1 LRVNGK
7 WVLQQRNGNCFMRG
21 GVEQLGG
28 IVVREVSM
36 IEAVI
41 VSAVRTPVGRA
52 YKGSLRATRPD
63 DLAAL
68 AIKEALARVP
78 GLDAKEVDDVILG
91 CAMPEGEQGMNVAR
105 IAALRAG
112 LPVETSAM
120 TINRF
125 CSSGLQAIA
134 LGAERIRGASADV
147 ILAGGT
153 ESMSLVPMGG
163 NKISPNPWL
172 VDHYP
177 DAYINMGLGTENIA
191 RKFGITREQADA
203 FSAESHKKALAA
215 ISAGNFKDETIPVEV
230 NITAVSSNG
239 NGASSK
245 LKVAAKSA
253 TQTFVFHTDELPRA
267 DTSLEIL
274 AKLKPAFHL
283 KGTVTAGNSSP
294 MSDGAAACVIMSDSR
309 AKALG
314 LKPLARF
321 VAYATAG
328 CPPEEFGMGPVF
340 AIPKALKLAG
350 LSLGDIS
357 VIELNEAFAAQSLA
371 VIQEAGLDAGR
382 VNPNGGAIALGHPLG
397 CTGAKL
403 TATLIRDLQRKN
415 ARYGM
420 VTMCIGGGMGAAG
433 IFERV

>member
-1 LRVNGK
+1 
-7 WVLQQRNGNCFMRG
+7 MP
-21 GVEQLGG
+21 
-28 IVVREVSM
+28 
-36 IEAVI
+36 EAVI
-41 VSAVRTPVGRA
+41 VSAVRTAVGRA

-63 DLAAL
+63 DLAAVV
-68 AIKEALARVP
+68 IKEALARAA
-78 GLDAKEVDDVILG
+78 GLDPHEIDDVILG

-134 LGAERIRGASADV
+134 LGAERIRAGAAQV

-153 ESMSLVPMGG
+153 ESMSMVPMGG

-191 RKFGITREQADA
+191 RKFGITREQADK
-203 FSAESHKKALAA
+203 FSADSHKKALAA
-215 ISAGNFKDETIPVEV
+215 IAAGNFKDETVPVDV
-230 NITAVSSNG
+230 KIVALASAS
-239 NGASSK
+239 GAGSGG
-245 LKVAAKSA
+245 AASA
-253 TQTFVFHTDELPRA
+253 AATKPVTQSFSFATDELPRA
-267 DTSLEIL
+267 DTSVEVL
-274 AKLKPAFHL
+274 AKLKPAFHVA
-283 KGTVTAGNSSP
+283 GTVTAGNSSP
-294 MSDGAAACVIMSDSR
+294 MSDGAAATIVMSDAR

-328 CPPEEFGMGPVF
+328 CPPEEFGLGPVF

-350 LSLGDIS
+350 LSLADID

-371 VIQEAGLDAGR
+371 VIQQAGLDPAR
-382 VNPNGGAIALGHPLG
+382 LNPNGGAIALGHPLG

-403 TATLIRDLQRKN
+403 TATIIRDLQRRKG
-415 ARYGM
+415 RYGM
-420 VTMCIGGGMGAAG
+420 VTMCVGGGMGAAG
-433 IFERV
+433 IFELLP

>member
-1 LRVNGK
+1 
-7 WVLQQRNGNCFMRG
+7 MP
-21 GVEQLGG
+21 
-28 IVVREVSM
+28 
-36 IEAVI
+36 EAVI
-41 VSAVRTPVGRA
+41 VSAIRTPVGRA
-52 YKGSLRATRPD
+52 YKGTLRATRPD

-68 AIKEALARVP
+68 VIQEAIARVP
-78 GLDAKEVDDVILG
+78 GLSAAEVDDVILG

-134 LGAERIRGASADV
+134 LAADRVRGGGAEV
-147 ILAGGT
+147 IVAGGT
-153 ESMSLVPMGG
+153 ESMSMVPMGG

-191 RKFGITREQADA
+191 RKFGITREAADEFA
-203 FSAESHKKALAA
+203 LNSHKKAVAA
-215 ISAGNFKDETIPVEV
+215 IAAGKFKDELLPVEV
-230 NITAVSSNG
+230 RFTSLPPNG
-239 NGASSK
+239 HGASGKSK
-245 LKVAAKSA
+245 PQKPA
-253 TQTFVFHTDELPRA
+253 TQTIKFDTDELPRA
-267 DTSLEIL
+267 DTSLEVL
-274 AKLKPAFHL
+274 AKLKPAFHV
-283 KGTVTAGNSSP
+283 KGSVTAGNSSP
-294 MSDGAAACVIMSDSR
+294 MSDGAAAVAVMSDAR
-309 AKALG
+309 AQALG
-314 LKPLARF
+314 VKPLARF
-321 VAYATAG
+321 AAYATAG
-328 CPPEEFGMGPVF
+328 CLPAEFGIGPVN

-350 LSLGDIS
+350 LKLDDIA

-371 VIQEAGLDAGR
+371 VIQQAGLNPEK

-403 TATLIRDLQRKN
+403 TASIVRELERRN

-433 IFERV
+433 ILERV